1 MCACGICVG
10 SEMKKKE
17 RGKRERGRV
26 IERRE
31 MDALSA
37 CGADAV
43 SLGDIKPSVRFLQA
57 LSKFWQAR
65 YRRRQYHCDA

>member
-1 MCACGICVG
+1 MRACGICLG

-17 RGKRERGRV
+17 REKQERGRV

-37 CGADAV
+37 CGADAF
-43 SLGDIKPSVRFLQA
+43 SLGDIKPSVWFLQV
-57 LSKFWQAR
+57 LSKFWQAP
-65 YRRRQYHCDA
+65 Y